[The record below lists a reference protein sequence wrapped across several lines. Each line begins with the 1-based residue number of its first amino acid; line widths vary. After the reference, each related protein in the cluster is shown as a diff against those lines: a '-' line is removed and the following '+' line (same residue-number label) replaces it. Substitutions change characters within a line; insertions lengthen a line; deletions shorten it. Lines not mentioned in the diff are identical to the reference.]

1 MMAVTPAAVP
11 QQPIELVSAWSER
24 KKPAKPAF

>member
-1 MMAVTPAAVP
+1 MVVAPAAVP

-24 KKPAKPAF
+24 KKTGKAGF